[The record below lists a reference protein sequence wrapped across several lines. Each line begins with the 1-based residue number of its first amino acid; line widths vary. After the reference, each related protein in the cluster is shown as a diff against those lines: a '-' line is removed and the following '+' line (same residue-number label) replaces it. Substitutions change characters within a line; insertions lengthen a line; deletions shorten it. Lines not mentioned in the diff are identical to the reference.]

1 MIGHPT
7 APFLLPGK
15 FRPDDCDDDCDD
27 DGDDNDDGDDDYNR
41 TLVGGAGSD
50 DICGVIT
57 ECSSAGCR
65 ANDIAVNSTS
75 SLLTS
80 PLLIMMMM
88 KTMMV
93 VF

>member
-1 MIGHPT
+1 MCSFSQLKCASAHILATGV
-7 APFLLPGK
+7 
-15 FRPDDCDDDCDD
+15 DVD
-27 DGDDNDDGDDDYNR
+27 DGDNSDDDDNSDVDDNSDDDYNR

-80 PLLIMMMM
+80 PG
-88 KTMMV
+88 
-93 VF
+93 

>member
-1 MIGHPT
+1 MHILATGVDVDVDHNN
-7 APFLLPGK
+7 
-15 FRPDDCDDDCDD
+15 DV
-27 DGDDNDDGDDDYNR
+27 DDNSDDDYNR

-80 PLLIMMMM
+80 PS
-88 KTMMV
+88 
-93 VF
+93 

>member
-1 MIGHPT
+1 MTSRLISISQLKCASVHILATGV
-7 APFLLPGK
+7 
-15 FRPDDCDDDCDD
+15 DVDVDYNNDDDY
-27 DGDDNDDGDDDYNR
+27 NSDDDYNR

-80 PLLIMMMM
+80 PC
-88 KTMMV
+88 
-93 VF
+93 

>member
-1 MIGHPT
+1 MCSFSQLKCASAHILATGVHVDV
-7 APFLLPGK
+7 
-15 FRPDDCDDDCDD
+15 DDNSDDDYNSDD
-27 DGDDNDDGDDDYNR
+27 DSNSNDDYNSDDDYNR

-80 PLLIMMMM
+80 PW
-88 KTMMV
+88 
-93 VF
+93 

>member
-1 MIGHPT
+1 MTSRLISISQLKCASVHILAT
-7 APFLLPGK
+7 SVDV
-15 FRPDDCDDDCDD
+15 DDYSDDD
-27 DGDDNDDGDDDYNR
+27 DNSDDDYNR

-80 PLLIMMMM
+80 PW
-88 KTMMV
+88 
-93 VF
+93 

>member
-1 MIGHPT
+1 MCSFSQLKCASAHILAT
-7 APFLLPGK
+7 VV
-15 FRPDDCDDDCDD
+15 DVDV
-27 DGDDNDDGDDDYNR
+27 DDNSDDDYNR

-80 PLLIMMMM
+80 PLW
-88 KTMMV
+88 
-93 VF
+93 